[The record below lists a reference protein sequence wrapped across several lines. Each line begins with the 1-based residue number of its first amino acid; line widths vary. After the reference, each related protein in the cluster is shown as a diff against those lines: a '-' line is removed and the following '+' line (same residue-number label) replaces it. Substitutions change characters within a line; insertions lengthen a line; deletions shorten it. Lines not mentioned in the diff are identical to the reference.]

1 MRGVRGRGRGAAQHF
16 RLLVVDNALN
26 PALLTRNPKPQEPS
40 LMDHVGECGCGG
52 CGGEGGGQPSILDCP
67 LSTLVC
73 VGLPDQ
79 ELIEE

>member
-1 MRGVRGRGRGAAQHF
+1 
-16 RLLVVDNALN
+16 
-26 PALLTRNPKPQEPS
+26 
-40 LMDHVGECGCGG
+40 MDHVGECGCGG